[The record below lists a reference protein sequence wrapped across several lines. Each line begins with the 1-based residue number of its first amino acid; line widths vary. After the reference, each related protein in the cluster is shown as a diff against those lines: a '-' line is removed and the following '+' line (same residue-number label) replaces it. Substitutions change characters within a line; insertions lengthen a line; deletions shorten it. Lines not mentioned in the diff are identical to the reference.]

1 MFVLRPWVATD
12 KQVAFRG
19 CFCVCGAGRVTV
31 HKSELLV
38 RWWFSWELSL
48 LRPYFVPILD
58 HHVFSEQVL
67 GVSAGILSDFSVWV
81 SVSLGLRSFF
91 CYDFI
96 DLVLW
101 LSFFYPEN
109 SWVWFLGHTLEFL
122 NIAVMLGLV
131 SLKKKKTFLFE
142 CSVSL
147 TLSFSF

>member
-1 MFVLRPWVATD
+1 M
-12 KQVAFRG
+12 
-19 CFCVCGAGRVTV
+19 
-31 HKSELLV
+31 
-38 RWWFSWELSL
+38 
-48 LRPYFVPILD
+48 
-58 HHVFSEQVL
+58 FSEQVL
-67 GVSAGILSDFSVWV
+67 GVIAGILSDFSVWV

-131 SLKKKKTFLFE
+131 SLKKKTFLFE